1 MKKFYQNS
9 DAFTCVT
16 IRDRKRLSDIFSEY
30 GFFIFHT
37 NRYGDGS
44 AYEETIVCTSFAEN
58 LDPAFDSFD
67 FFSGDDS
74 ETRVS
79 LLGSFDQADLFFHK
93 KGRVACC
100 FVKIK
105 GLEEIKILLD
115 NGPVVLPDFG
125 Y

>member
-30 GFFIFHT
+30 GLFIFHT

-67 FFSGDDS
+67 FSQERIQKHGYHYS
-74 ETRVS
+74 ALSIKRICSSIRKAAWHVVS
-79 LLGSFDQADLFFHK
+79 
-93 KGRVACC
+93 
-100 FVKIK
+100 
-105 GLEEIKILLD
+105 
-115 NGPVVLPDFG
+115 
-125 Y
+125 